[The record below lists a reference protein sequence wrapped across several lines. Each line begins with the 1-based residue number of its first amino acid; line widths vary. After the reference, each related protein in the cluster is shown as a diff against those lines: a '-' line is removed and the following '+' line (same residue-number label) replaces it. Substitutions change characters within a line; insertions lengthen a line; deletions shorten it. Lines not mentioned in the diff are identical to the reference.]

1 MLERGADK
9 KECDQ
14 MKRENNRDIM
24 PEIKERYSTRYFSSE
39 PVDEQDLK
47 DILLAAALAPSAFNE
62 QPWRF
67 YAATTEEDRKAF
79 LEYMTPSNAEWAKEA
94 PVLIVV
100 AGAIYET
107 HNGLFNYW
115 GAFDSGCA
123 WGYLS
128 LEAQRKGYVTHCMG
142 GFDRFDLKREFNNVG
157 DNHEL
162 YAIIALGRPGDDALR
177 DAEKPGGRRRMSE
190 IMMTK
195 KK

>member
-1 MLERGADK
+1 MP
-9 KECDQ
+9 
-14 MKRENNRDIM
+14 REIKTDIM

-39 PVDEQDLK
+39 PVDEQDIS
-47 DILLAAALAPSAFNE
+47 DILLAATLAPSAYNQ

-67 YAATTEEDRKAF
+67 FVAKTPEDRAAVI
-79 LEYMTPSNAEWAKEA
+79 EYLTPGNMEWAQNA

-123 WGYLS
+123 WGYIS

-142 GFDRFDLKREFNNVG
+142 GFDRFDIKQMFNNVG

-162 YAIIALGRPGDDALR
+162 YAVIALGRPGDDALR
-177 DAEKPGGRRRMSE
+177 AAEKPGGRRRMSE
-190 IMMTK
+190 VMMTRK
-195 KK
+195 K

>member
-1 MLERGADK
+1 ML
-9 KECDQ
+9 
-14 MKRENNRDIM
+14 REIKRDIM
-24 PEIKERYSTRYFSSE
+24 PEIKERYSTCYFSSE

-47 DILLAAALAPSAFNE
+47 DIILAASLAPSAYNE

-67 YAATTEEDRKAF
+67 FVAQTEEDRAAV
-79 LEYMTPSNAEWAKEA
+79 LEYLTPSNAQWAKDA

-142 GFDRFDLKREFNNVG
+142 GFDRYDLKNMLANIG

-162 YAIIALGRPGDDALR
+162 YAVIALGKPGDNALR
-177 DAEKPGGRRRMSE
+177 LAEKPGGRRRISE
-190 IMMTK
+190 IMMSRK
-195 KK
+195 K

>member
-1 MLERGADK
+1 MTRDI
-9 KECDQ
+9 Q
-14 MKRENNRDIM
+14 RDIM
-24 PEIKERYSTRYFSSE
+24 PEIKERYSTKVFSSE
-39 PVDEQDLK
+39 EIPKQDID
-47 DILLAAALAPSAFNE
+47 DILLAATLAPSAYNE

-67 YAATTEEDRKAF
+67 YVASSKEDREML

-100 AGAIYET
+100 AGALYET

-128 LEAQRKGYVTHCMG
+128 LEAKRKGYVTHCMG
-142 GFDRFDLKREFNNVG
+142 GFDRFDLKREFNIG

-162 YAIIALGRPGDDALR
+162 YGIIALGKPGDSEAM
-177 DAEKPGGRRRMSE
+177 AKEKPGGRRRMSE
-190 IMMTK
+190 VIMK
-195 KK
+195 RVKN

>member
-1 MLERGADK
+1 
-9 KECDQ
+9 

>member
-24 PEIKERYSTRYFSSE
+24 PEIKERYSTQYFSSE

-67 YAATTEEDRKAF
+67 YVATSEEERKAF